1 MGGTGQGA
9 GYPER
14 FAQMSLGHNSKA
26 WARAYS
32 KKAQV
37 ILPPLE
43 EYERKIVPLNA
54 AQPAS
59 HVSGTGTC
67 QFKQW
72 VHESELN
79 RRIGR

>member
-1 MGGTGQGA
+1 
-9 GYPER
+9 
-14 FAQMSLGHNSKA
+14 MSLGHNSKA

-54 AQPAS
+54 PQS
-59 HVSGTGTC
+59 HMPIEPERPV
-67 QFKQW
+67 QAA
-72 VHESELN
+72 
-79 RRIGR
+79 